1 MTISKPGIVLV
12 DDHVLLRN
20 GLAGL
25 IRSFGQYDILFEAG
39 SGKDL
44 IRQLKNFRRPE
55 IILLDINM
63 PEMDGY
69 ETACWLKRNYPES
82 KVLALSMYDTDSAI
96 VRMLKNGAK
105 GYILKDI
112 DPAELKL
119 ALESVIDKGY
129 YYSDLVTGKL
139 IHTISH
145 IDEPEH
151 RVHHLLTLN
160 QRELEFM
167 KLVCTEW
174 TYKEIADR
182 MYLSPRTIDG
192 YRDALFEKLNVRT
205 RVGLAMY
212 AVRNGIVSL
221 DTIGTLARETT
232 AAGDMTLARTTGS
245 APEGLSSKISTLRSA
260 LRTRRKR

>member
-1 MTISKPGIVLV
+1 MTTLKPGVVLV

-20 GLAGL
+20 GLASL
-25 IRSFGQYDILFEAG
+25 IRGFGEYEVLFEACG
-39 SGKDL
+39 GKDL
-44 IRQLKNFRRPE
+44 IRQLQNNRLPD

-69 ETACWLKRNYPES
+69 DTACWLRRNFPAI

-105 GYILKDI
+105 GYVLKDI
-112 DPAELKL
+112 DAGVLKV
-119 ALESVIDKGY
+119 ALDSVLEKGFY
-129 YYSDLVTGKL
+129 YTDMVTGKL
-139 IHTISH
+139 IHSISTL
-145 IDEPEH
+145 DDPEM
-151 RVHHLLTLN
+151 RMRRLLALN
-160 QRELEFM
+160 ERELEFM

-212 AVRNGIVSL
+212 AVRSGIVSL
-221 DTIGTLARETT
+221 D
-232 AAGDMTLARTTGS
+232 
-245 APEGLSSKISTLRSA
+245 
-260 LRTRRKR
+260 